1 MKTIVNIVSEQTLPN
16 YLFVKE
22 VYEQEDN
29 VIWIVSKADRIQTAI
44 KCLKNTIG
52 EITDKMIYI
61 EDGSEENI
69 QYIKEVLQ
77 TNIDSQQNFVVNLTG
92 GTKIMALAVYDFFR
106 NNVTNAEFYYI
117 PFPKNI
123 IIDISS
129 QNIKQ
134 ITHKISVE
142 KYLKL
147 YNLKV
152 QSQGKQ
158 DGVLS
163 FKDAKYMYSNM
174 YNLQKEYIQE
184 LIELRELK
192 EKNKFKGRNNRDKT
206 YPYDEISKV
215 KLKEDD
221 GNKNTNRAKRIEDFI
236 LNNNIPT
243 LSEKNKIGYKDIVYI
258 TGGWF
263 EDFIFY
269 LTKEIEKPDDIV
281 LGIEI
286 LKQDAEQS
294 KNELDVVYTKD
305 NKFFIRECKTAFEK
319 ERMFNEIIYTAT
331 AIKSLFGLSTKSSVY
346 CYREKLSDKDDE
358 QARMNETLNKMGITY
373 FGKKDI
379 DDELNK
385 LNQSSL

>member
-134 ITHKISVE
+134 ITYRISVE
-142 KYLKL
+142 EYLKL

-152 QSQGKQ
+152 KSQGKQ

-174 YNLQKEYIQE
+174 YNLQDNYLIE
-184 LIELRELK
+184 LEELRELK
-192 EKNKFKGRNNRDKT
+192 EKSKFKGSSKNKYKNKNKSFSYNEINN
-206 YPYDEISKV
+206 V
-215 KLKEDD
+215 KLKDD
-221 GNKNTNRAKRIEDFI
+221 DKNTDRAKRIKDFI

-243 LSEKNKIGYKDIVYI
+243 LSKEDKIGYKDIVYI

-269 LTKEIEKPDDIV
+269 LTKEIEKLDDIV
-281 LGIEI
+281 LGMEI

-305 NKFFIRECKTAFEK
+305 NKFFIRECKTGFEK
-319 ERMFNEIIYTAT
+319 ESMFNDIVYTAT

-385 LNQSSL
+385 LN

>member
-22 VYEQEDN
+22 MYEQGDD
-29 VIWIVSKADRIQTAI
+29 VVWIVSKVDRIQTAV
-44 KCLKNTIG
+44 KCLKSTLDN
-52 EITDKMIYI
+52 I
-61 EDGSEENI
+61 EDKIIYLENGSEENI

-77 TNIDSQQNFVVNLTG
+77 NNIDKQKKIAVNLTG
-92 GTKIMALAVYDFFR
+92 GTKIMAIAVYDFFR
-106 NNVTNAEFYYI
+106 NNIPNTEFYYI

-134 ITHKISVE
+134 ITYRISVE
-142 KYLKL
+142 EYLKL

-174 YNLQKEYIQE
+174 YNLQDNYLIE
-184 LIELRELK
+184 LEELRELK
-192 EKNKFKGRNNRDKT
+192 EKSKFKGS
-206 YPYDEISKV
+206 SKN
-215 KLKEDD
+215 KHK
-221 GNKNTNRAKRIEDFI
+221 NKNQSFSYNEINNVELKDDDKNTDRAKRIEDFI
-236 LNNNIPT
+236 LSNNIPT
-243 LSEKNKIGYKDIVYI
+243 LSKKGEIGYKDMIYI

-269 LTKEIEKPDDIV
+269 LTKEKEKPDDIV
-281 LGIEI
+281 LGMEI

-305 NKFFIRECKTAFEK
+305 NKFFIRECKTGFEK
-319 ERMFNEIIYTAT
+319 EKCLMKLYT
-331 AIKSLFGLSTKSSVY
+331 LL
-346 CYREKLSDKDDE
+346 L
-358 QARMNETLNKMGITY
+358 L
-373 FGKKDI
+373 
-379 DDELNK
+379 
-385 LNQSSL
+385 